1 MDRGGRFVRP
11 VSQERKSP
19 KVRGQS
25 GRTPSRGITRGA
37 AQPYGRRDATRSGF
51 FSRLSRFLRGL
62 FDFSRPMTTLTLAVL
77 LLTGIAAFFASGIP
91 GRTLRPAGGII
102 AGDTGFGI
110 AQVHLTGNVR
120 TTPAA
125 IMAALGFRAGQPIF
139 GIDLRAARARLMQ
152 LPWVADAEVKRRYP
166 DDIGI
171 TIVERVPYARW
182 QSPEGLFVVEK
193 NGRPITAE
201 GADTFTAL
209 PLVAGDGAAAK
220 AAPLIDLVAQ
230 YHAIAARVT
239 AYQYQSERRWNLL
252 LNDGVVVKLPETG
265 WKQQLDVLA
274 RLIVDKGVLESDIQE
289 IDLRSPTHYFFVRR
303 SAAPDKDKKTESG
316 SSI

>member
-1 MDRGGRFVRP
+1 MRP

-37 AQPYGRRDATRSGF
+37 PPAYGRRAAPSGF
-51 FSRLSRFLRGL
+51 FSRLSRILRGL
-62 FDFSRPMTTLTLAVL
+62 LDLRRPMTALTLAVL
-77 LLTGIAAFFASGIP
+77 FLTGIAALFASGIP
-91 GRTLRPAGGII
+91 GRTLRPAGGIL
-102 AGDTGFGI
+102 AGDAGFGI
-110 AQVHLTGNVR
+110 AQVHLSGNVR

-201 GADTFTAL
+201 GAEKFNAL
-209 PLVAGDGAAAK
+209 PLVAGDGAAAR
-220 AAPLIDLVAQ
+220 AAPLVDLVAQ
-230 YHAIAARVT
+230 YHAIAARVA

-265 WKQQLDVLA
+265 WKQQLDVLE
-274 RLIVDKGVLESDIQE
+274 RLIVDKGVLESDIRE
-289 IDLRSPTHYFFVRR
+289 IDLRSSTHYFFVRR
-303 SAAPDKDKKTESG
+303 SAAPEKEKKTETG